1 MREFT
6 SDDALRLI
14 EEMQTCYG
22 KKYSDQ
28 WIGVDDVRIAT
39 QMVKMFQGLTAQDF
53 KRGLQRMYQSAFCP
67 TLPEFKQ
74 WCLQGSTWL
83 TEHEAWAQAIAY
95 DKSNKTISVSIF
107 VRDALKEFQQSFS
120 EINPKSDSQAKTFKD
135 MYVRIIGEA
144 KRHGLQQ
151 KFTEEIK
158 TLETSTSDDDNRQCV
173 PCPPELMEQLKGIN
187 RNTKVGR
194 A

>member
-6 SDDALRLI
+6 ITEARRLI
-14 EEMQTCYG
+14 DKMRIRYG
-22 KKYSDQ
+22 KKFTDF
-28 WIGVDDVRIAT
+28 WAAVDEADLEQAMIED
-39 QMVKMFQGLTAQDF
+39 FSGLTVQQLENGYNRMLHEPWPPCIQDF
-53 KRGLQRMYQSAFCP
+53 KI
-67 TLPEFKQ
+67 